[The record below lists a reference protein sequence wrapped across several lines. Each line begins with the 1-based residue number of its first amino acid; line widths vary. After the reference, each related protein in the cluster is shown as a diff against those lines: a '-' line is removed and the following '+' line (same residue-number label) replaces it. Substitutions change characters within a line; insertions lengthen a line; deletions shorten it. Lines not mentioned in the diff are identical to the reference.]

1 VGVEPEAGN
10 DVQQSFRKGER
21 VKIATPVTIADGA
34 QTPMVGAITFEIIKA
49 LVDDIHTVTDAQLVQ
64 SMRFYAE
71 RMKMIVEPTGCLS
84 LAAAM
89 QASESL
95 KGKKVGLII
104 SGGNIDMARFSQ
116 LMTAYP

>member
-1 VGVEPEAGN
+1 
-10 DVQQSFRKGER
+10 
-21 VKIATPVTIADGA
+21 
-34 QTPMVGAITFEIIKA
+34 MVGAITFEIIKA
-49 LVDDIHTVTDAQLVQ
+49 LVDDIHTVTDAQLVE

-84 LAAAM
+84 LAAAI
-89 QASESL
+89 QAGDSL

>member
-1 VGVEPEAGN
+1 
-10 DVQQSFRKGER
+10 
-21 VKIATPVTIADGA
+21 
-34 QTPMVGAITFEIIKA
+34 
-49 LVDDIHTVTDAQLVQ
+49 VTDEQLVQ

-84 LAAAM
+84 LAAAI
-89 QASESL
+89 QASELL
-95 KGKKVGLII
+95 KGKKVGVVV

>member
-1 VGVEPEAGN
+1 LI
-10 DVQQSFRKGER
+10 KG
-21 VKIATPVTIADGA
+21 
-34 QTPMVGAITFEIIKA
+34 
-49 LVDDIHTVTDAQLVQ
+49 LVDDIHTVSDAQLIEV
-64 SMRFYAE
+64 MRFYAE

-84 LAAAM
+84 LAAAV